1 MSTKRGKKAKPQL
14 YSHIASSIIPI
25 TSIVA
30 LPSAAQCFPQ
40 QKILA
45 NEEWGPVA
53 STFLHASLASQ
64 ILISPSSK
72 TLLNQY
78 VEDNSQHTRTRT
90 PIGRMDAST
99 DEEEESDE
107 EKDER
112 KYQESLHASTVK
124 SSVSRVASLSDAEKR
139 LFGHVV
145 DDEPTSTMA
154 DDDLS
159 SKIRSDQ
166 KPTVNAEISRST
178 TTTTTTSDDK
188 NLKRAS
194 VTIIRQHVPPLVLN
208 PSPSQLGPSSAK
220 PHSQRDGIGDDAK
233 SSTTTTTARSSLN
246 DATTMPV
253 SARSV
258 SFKEPVVHET
268 YDSPSST
275 SQKTNTVI
283 TNTNYSVLDKIVIPP
298 PEQYQQNFNDL
309 EKRNQLLIE
318 EVQQLRIINQSLQ
331 TKQEELLNRLQ
342 TSQKLSQRELSDLL
356 KQAGRDQT
364 KYLENLNKTL
374 QNQCDQLQ
382 NELTS
387 MRERYAQDQG
397 QTNTQELK
405 KENHFLNDYIHR
417 LNVASSEYQ
426 TIHPPDVL
434 KKDTNNEQRNLKA
447 LPMKGPSPIWLLNQK
462 FLAPLF
468 VCYDEKLHEREEFI
482 RKLQTQL
489 NELHDSVKII
499 TNENLSLHERIART
513 SVSTPIHPSPTHVT
527 DVDNIKRQ
535 AYLVLEENKVLQEQ
549 LSLQTNK
556 LTDVQKAQI
565 QEVSD
570 LTRRLMIIESEK
582 TEADRLLKT
591 IRIKNEE
598 LRKQYE
604 QLIIDNDHRMHVE
617 DHVREI
623 NEMKRLTDELS
634 KKHASE
640 MQLLLRRIQD
650 AETAKRV
657 AQMTLTES
665 RNDNERLKNDINAI
679 KKFNRKLLIRVET
692 FEKKLELQQIKEQ
705 RTATMLEKAN
715 EEVEQ
720 CKLEQETYSILAK
733 TKEEEMNQT
742 RIRMQE
748 EAKKI
753 TELENHLENFKS
765 KSKEHVIEV
774 QEQMKKQYDNLKVRC
789 SEHEQRIQQL
799 MTLLNEKQVTIDDL
813 NAERR
818 NLEVDLETIWQTTN
832 ADNMRMRQ
840 QLLDMHAVR

>member
-1 MSTKRGKKAKPQL
+1 
-14 YSHIASSIIPI
+14 
-25 TSIVA
+25 
-30 LPSAAQCFPQ
+30 
-40 QKILA
+40 
-45 NEEWGPVA
+45 
-53 STFLHASLASQ
+53 
-64 ILISPSSK
+64 
-72 TLLNQY
+72 
-78 VEDNSQHTRTRT
+78 
-90 PIGRMDAST
+90 
-99 DEEEESDE
+99 
-107 EKDER
+107 
-112 KYQESLHASTVK
+112 
-124 SSVSRVASLSDAEKR
+124 
-139 LFGHVV
+139 
-145 DDEPTSTMA
+145 
-154 DDDLS
+154 
-159 SKIRSDQ
+159 
-166 KPTVNAEISRST
+166 
-178 TTTTTTSDDK
+178 
-188 NLKRAS
+188 
-194 VTIIRQHVPPLVLN
+194 
-208 PSPSQLGPSSAK
+208 
-220 PHSQRDGIGDDAK
+220 
-233 SSTTTTTARSSLN
+233 
-246 DATTMPV
+246 
-253 SARSV
+253 
-258 SFKEPVVHET
+258 
-268 YDSPSST
+268 
-275 SQKTNTVI
+275 
-283 TNTNYSVLDKIVIPP
+283 
-298 PEQYQQNFNDL
+298 
-309 EKRNQLLIE
+309 
-318 EVQQLRIINQSLQ
+318 
-331 TKQEELLNRLQ
+331 
-342 TSQKLSQRELSDLL
+342 
-356 KQAGRDQT
+356 
-364 KYLENLNKTL
+364 
-374 QNQCDQLQ
+374 
-382 NELTS
+382 
-387 MRERYAQDQG
+387 
-397 QTNTQELK
+397 
-405 KENHFLNDYIHR
+405 
-417 LNVASSEYQ
+417 
-426 TIHPPDVL
+426 
-434 KKDTNNEQRNLKA
+434 
-447 LPMKGPSPIWLLNQK
+447 MKGPSPIWLLNQK

-513 SVSTPIHPSPTHVT
+513 SVSIPINPSPTHVT

-591 IRIKNEE
+591 MRIKNEE